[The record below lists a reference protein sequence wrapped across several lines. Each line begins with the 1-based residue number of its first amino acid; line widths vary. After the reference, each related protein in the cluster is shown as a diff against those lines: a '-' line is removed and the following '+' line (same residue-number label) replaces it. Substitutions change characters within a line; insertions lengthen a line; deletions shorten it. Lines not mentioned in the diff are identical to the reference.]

1 MKPAPFA
8 YRAPSTVEE
17 ALEILGEEGEAAKV
31 LAGGQS
37 LVPMMNFRLARPEM
51 LVDINRLPG
60 LDRIEEEDGSLRIGA
75 LVRHL
80 QVERLEGSGPLQELL
95 RRTARHVG
103 HLPIRVRGTF
113 GGSIA
118 HADPAAEWCVLA
130 AALEAE
136 MVAVSREEGE
146 RIVPAEGFFQTL
158 FTTSLRPEELLTEVR
173 LPRLPGEARTGF
185 LEFSR
190 RAGDFAIVAV
200 AALVELDPG
209 SGSIDRARIALGGVS
224 DIPVRAGEAEGVLEG
239 EVPGE
244 ELFAT
249 AGEEAARHVDPMGD
263 IHGSPEYRRDLVRV
277 LVRRA
282 LAQTLP
288 SP

>member
-224 DIPVRAGEAEGVLEG
+224 DIPVRAGEAEGALEG